1 MDRHDGELERV
12 RAIYDR
18 RGESITPR
26 DGGLMVGDARHW
38 LATRARGDTLEVGI
52 GRGFTIPHYG
62 PDVRLTG
69 IDLSSVMLASARARA
84 EALDRSVT
92 LRQGN
97 AMALEAPD
105 ASFDTV
111 VFSMVL
117 CSVPDERLAIA
128 EAARVLRPGGR
139 LLAVEHV
146 RSPNLG
152 GPPARARVRAVRRPT
167 VRRSPAPGSAR
178 PPRGHGL
185 RGRVRRAQPARHHGA
200 PGRGAVRLS
209 GLTAP
214 DEPRSSRPA
223 DGDDLQADPPL
234 ATPKRQLA

>member
-146 RSPNLG
+146 RSPNWAVRLLE
-152 GPPARARVRAVRRPT
+152 RAFEPFAVRRYGDHLLRDPLDHLAAT
-167 VRRSPAPGSAR
+167 GFAVESVERSRLGIMER
-178 PPRGHGL
+178 L
-185 RGRVRRAQPARHHGA
+185 V
-200 PGRGAVRLS
+200 AVRS
-209 GLTAP
+209 A
-214 DEPRSSRPA
+214 
-223 DGDDLQADPPL
+223 
-234 ATPKRQLA
+234 